1 VTPEPPGEPPAGPE
15 GAAPRPESAPDD
27 DDGAEWRTWSG
38 RSVNP

>member
-1 VTPEPPGEPPAGPE
+1 VGAVPPAAGP
-15 GAAPRPESAPDD
+15 PDQ